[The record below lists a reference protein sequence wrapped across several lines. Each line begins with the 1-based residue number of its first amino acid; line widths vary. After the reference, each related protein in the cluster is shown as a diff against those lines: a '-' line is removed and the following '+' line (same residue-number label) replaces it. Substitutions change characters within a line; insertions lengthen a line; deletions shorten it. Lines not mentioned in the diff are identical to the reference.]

1 MHSWTG
7 LLPVHGVGTAT
18 MSARNASLTVTPDGS
33 AQLVAIGDDGNV
45 YHRIRNAAGSWSPFQ
60 PVAGAGGASTFSAPR
75 VRIAAL
81 PDGSA
86 QLLVTSC

>member
-1 MHSWTG
+1 MDGAAPRRRRGHRND
-7 LLPVHGVGTAT
+7 VGAQ
-18 MSARNASLTVTPDGS
+18 RLLTVTPDGS

-45 YHRIRNAAGSWSPFQ
+45 YHRIRNAAGGWSPFQ
-60 PVAGAGGASTFSAPR
+60 PIAGAGGASTFSAPR